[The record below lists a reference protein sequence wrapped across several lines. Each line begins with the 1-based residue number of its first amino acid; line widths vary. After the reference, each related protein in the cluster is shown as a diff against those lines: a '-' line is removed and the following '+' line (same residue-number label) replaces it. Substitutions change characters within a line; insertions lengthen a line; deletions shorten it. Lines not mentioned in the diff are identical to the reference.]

1 MKLMMVLVGTGLNFF
16 LLGLSCLFTRALACT
31 VVEMLTTKPPWYEY
45 ESMAA
50 LFKIVTQ
57 PTEPKLP
64 AAVSPTARVST
75 LLCGIRW
82 CLCT

>member
-1 MKLMMVLVGTGLNFF
+1 
-16 LLGLSCLFTRALACT
+16 
-31 VVEMLTTKPPWYEY
+31 MLTTKPPWYEY

-64 AAVSPTARVST
+64 AAVSPIARVSI
-75 LLCGIRW
+75 LCDVLW
-82 CLCT
+82 NDPANVENFNVLN